1 MGDVVADNGCSFQ
14 VVIQSVLVKGAVM
27 NETFA
32 QLIRELRAHLE
43 MPDSQECGLEVDGTL
58 VIFVPDEPAN
68 AMALYSDLGVLPQA
82 QRENVMEA
90 LLRANFGWHQTRGAT
105 LAVEGDTQTVALMRR
120 IPLQGLQS
128 QTLLTIVEDFLGVAR
143 QWEEVLGSAGS
154 EGAGAQG
161 GGGSAT
167 VHMPPPSGMA

>member
-1 MGDVVADNGCSFQ
+1 
-14 VVIQSVLVKGAVM
+14 VIQSVLVKGAVM

-43 MPDSQECGLEVDGTL
+43 MPDMPGDDSQECGLEVDGTL
-58 VIFVPDEPAN
+58 VIFVPDEPAQ